1 MSEDIS
7 KDIKQIYHQDI
18 KEKKQTG
25 RSVHNRTGK
34 QGRVGTMRT
43 PADLLTGK
51 ERREYEGT
59 TPVTTSNIYHDQDYE
74 RILSLEEFKKLSKNR
89 KMLVLDAYK
98 RKYTASQLSKHW
110 NITIGG
116 VHYYYRAYGVSKRT
130 LARKEDEQ
138 ASRQPI
144 LPKTTT
150 SAIASQAASG
160 NDGGNGARPEGE
172 CNFMAVGEFGADS
185 LCRKLQG
192 LSYMLNDSLR
202 YQVEIRVKEVP
213 GRT

>member
-7 KDIKQIYHQDI
+7 KDIKKIYTQDI
-18 KEKKQTG
+18 REKKQTG
-25 RSVHNRTGK
+25 RSAHNRTGK
-34 QGRVGTMRT
+34 QGRVGSVRT

-74 RILSLEEFKKLSKNR
+74 RILTLEEFKKLSKNR

-116 VHYYYRAYGVSKRT
+116 VHYYYRAYGVTKRT
-130 LARKEDEQ
+130 SAKKED
-138 ASRQPI
+138 QPVTHQPVP
-144 LPKTTT
+144 PKTTA
-150 SAIASQAASG
+150 SAVASQTASG
-160 NDGGNGARPEGE
+160 NGGAFASRPEGE

-185 LCRKLQG
+185 LCKKLQG

-202 YQVEIRVKEVP
+202 YQVEIRVKEIP
-213 GRT
+213 GRA